1 MRSRWLINLALLVL
15 VAALGTF
22 VYLRPEQGEQKQSGY
37 ELSTLKLASFSKLSI
52 EFPAKASVAFE
63 KIDDHWHIT
72 QPYKARADQVAV
84 QRVLSIIAA
93 TSAVKFPTT
102 DLAQFGLDN
111 PKLKLKMD
119 NETFLFGTINPVS
132 GDQYV
137 AYKDAVYLLSASYSE
152 SASIQ
157 VVEFIDK
164 SPIKPTEKIVGFD
177 FSHLEQWEDIRL
189 HVDLVD
195 GTWKIS
201 AANAKPN
208 QNDMNEWLDVLWIHA
223 YANAVEPYTPDRRAT
238 LPSIEVKMKDGSKVH
253 FDKLQES
260 PELQLG
266 RPDEGLIYHFPADMG
281 FSMLNPPINITK

>member
-15 VAALGTF
+15 VAALGAF

-37 ELSTLKLASFSKLSI
+37 ELSTLKLASFSRLSI
-52 EFPAKASVAFE
+52 EFPTKAAVAFE
-63 KIDDHWHIT
+63 KVDGHWKII
-72 QPYKARADQVAV
+72 QPYNARADQVAV

-93 TSAVKFPTT
+93 TSTDKFPAT
-102 DLAQFGLDN
+102 DLTRFGLDN

-119 NETFLFGTINPVS
+119 SETFLFGTINPVS

-137 AYKDAVYLLSASYSE
+137 AYKDAVYLLPASYAE

-189 HVDLVD
+189 NVDLVD
-195 GTWKIS
+195 GKWKTS
-201 AANAKPN
+201 AANAKPD
-208 QNDMNEWLDVLWIHA
+208 QNEMNEWLDVTWAHA
-223 YANAVEPYTPDRRAT
+223 YANAVEPYTPDRKT
-238 LPSIEVKMKDGSKVH
+238 MLPGFEIKMKDGSKVH

-266 RPDEGLIYHFPADMG
+266 RPDEGMIYHFSADMG
-281 FSMLNPPINITK
+281 FGMLNPPINITK

>member
-1 MRSRWLINLALLVL
+1 MKSRWLINLVLLALV
-15 VAALGTF
+15 VALGMF
-22 VYLRPEQGEQKQSGY
+22 VYMRPEQGAQKQNGY
-37 ELSTLKLASFSKLSI
+37 ELSTLKLASFSRLNI
-52 EFPAKASVAFE
+52 EFPTKASVAFE
-63 KIDDHWHIT
+63 KIDGHWRIT
-72 QPYKARADQVAV
+72 QPYSARADQVAV

-93 TSAVKFPTT
+93 ASPDKFPAT
-102 DLAQFGLDN
+102 DLARFGLDN
-111 PKLKLKMD
+111 PKLKLRMD

-137 AYKDAVYLLSASYSE
+137 AYKDAVYLLPVGYSE

-157 VVEFIDK
+157 TIEFIDK

-177 FSHLEQWEDIRL
+177 FSHLEQWEDVRL
-189 HVDLVD
+189 NVDLVD
-195 GTWKIS
+195 GKWKIS
-201 AANAKPN
+201 TANAKPN
-208 QNDMNEWLDVLWIHA
+208 QNEMNEWLDVLWAHA

-238 LPSIEVKMKDGSKVH
+238 LPSFEIKMKDGSKVH

-281 FSMLNPPINITK
+281 FSMLNPPINITR

>member
-1 MRSRWLINLALLVL
+1 MKSRWLINLALLIL

-22 VYLRPEQGEQKQSGY
+22 VYLRPESGQQKQNAY
-37 ELSTLKLASFSKLSI
+37 ELSKLKLAGFSRLSI
-52 EFPAKASVAFE
+52 EFPARASIAFE
-63 KIDDHWHIT
+63 KIAGNWQIV
-72 QPYKARADQVAV
+72 QPYKARADQIAV

-93 TSAVKFPTT
+93 TSADKFPAT
-102 DLAQFGLDN
+102 DLGRFGLDS

-137 AYKDAVYLLSASYSE
+137 AYNNAVYLIPTSYSE

-157 VVEFIDK
+157 LVEFIDK
-164 SPIKPTEKIVGFD
+164 SPIKLTEKIVGFD

-195 GTWKIS
+195 GKWKTS

-208 QNDMNEWLDVLWIHA
+208 QNEMNEWLDVAWAHA

-238 LPSIEVKMKDGSKVH
+238 LPGFEIKMKGGTKVH

-260 PELQLG
+260 PELLLG

-281 FSMLNPPINITK
+281 FGMLNPPINITK

>member
-15 VAALGTF
+15 VAAIGAF
-22 VYLRPEQGEQKQSGY
+22 VYLRPEPGQQKQNAY
-37 ELSTLKLASFSKLSI
+37 ELSTLKLASFSRLSI
-52 EFPAKASVAFE
+52 EFPAKASVTFE
-63 KIDDHWHIT
+63 KIDGYWHIT
-72 QPYKARADQVAV
+72 QPYQARADQVAV
-84 QRVLSIIAA
+84 QRALSIIAA
-93 TSAVKFPTT
+93 TSADKFPAG
-102 DLAQFGLDN
+102 DLGRFGLDS

-137 AYKDAVYLLSASYSE
+137 AYKDAVYLLPAGYSE
-152 SASIQ
+152 SASMQ

-177 FSHLEQWEDIRL
+177 FSHLEQWEEIRL

-195 GTWKIS
+195 GKWKIS

-208 QNDMNEWLDVLWIHA
+208 QNEMNEWLDVLWANA
-223 YANAVEPYTPDRRAT
+223 YANAVEPYIPDRKT
-238 LPSIEVKMKDGSKVH
+238 TFPGFEIKMKDGTKVH
-253 FDKLQES
+253 FDKMQES
-260 PELQLG
+260 PELLLG
-266 RPDEGLIYHFPADMG
+266 RPDEGLIYHFPADAG

>member
-1 MRSRWLINLALLVL
+1 MRSRWLINLVLLVL
-15 VAALGTF
+15 VAAFGAF
-22 VYLRPEQGEQKQSGY
+22 VYMRPEPGQQKQNGY

-52 EFPAKASVAFE
+52 EFPAKASVTFE
-63 KIDDHWHIT
+63 KIDGHWRIT
-72 QPYKARADQVAV
+72 QPYKTRADQVAV
-84 QRVLSIIAA
+84 QRVLSIVAA
-93 TSAVKFPTT
+93 TSADKFPAT
-102 DLAQFGLDN
+102 DLGRFGLDN

-137 AYKDAVYLLSASYSE
+137 AYKDAVYLLSVSYSE

-157 VVEFIDK
+157 LVEFIDK

-189 HVDLVD
+189 HVDSVD
-195 GTWKIS
+195 GKWKIS

-208 QNDMNEWLDVLWIHA
+208 QNDMNEWLDVAWAHA
-223 YANAVEPYTPDRRAT
+223 SANAVEPYTPDRKAT
-238 LPSIEVKMKDGSKVH
+238 FPGFEIKMKDGTKVH

-260 PELQLG
+260 PELLLG
-266 RPDEGLIYHFPADMG
+266 RPDEGLIYHFAADMG
-281 FSMLNPPINITK
+281 FSMLNPPINNSN